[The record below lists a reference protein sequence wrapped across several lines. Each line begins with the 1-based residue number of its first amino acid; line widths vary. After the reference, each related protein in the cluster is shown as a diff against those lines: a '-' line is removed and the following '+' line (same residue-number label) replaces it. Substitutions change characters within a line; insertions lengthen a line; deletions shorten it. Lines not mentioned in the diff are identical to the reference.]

1 MKVDKIF
8 PHICRLVEFGDK
20 ISKGCKTGANISIG
34 EGGVILTNDMRSIL
48 VLIEHDE
55 FNEEIAFKSHLYP
68 NPIAPLDIESNGDS
82 VDFSWR
88 EKGVEKSTNIQAVG
102 NLYEKGKE
110 VIEKMWNMK
119 NNFMAPVSCFNVIDD
134 DIHVLKVMRTEE
146 GITFQQIK
154 TSADEIITNKIP
166 LKAGGGLLS
175 HTKED
180 KIKEVETMVSTIE
193 FKTLPLLTDETIINL
208 AIPKDNQAIF
218 GKILMGSVIAKIIVS
233 PMKYKR

>member
-1 MKVDKIF
+1 MKVDRIF

-20 ISKGCKTGANISIG
+20 INKGCKTGANISIG

-68 NPIAPLDIESNGDS
+68 NPTAPLDIETDGDS

-102 NLYEKGKE
+102 NLYEKGKA
-110 VIEKMWNMK
+110 VVDKMWNMK
-119 NNFMAPVSCFNVIDD
+119 NTFMVPVDNFNVIDD
-134 DIHVLKVMRTEE
+134 DIHVLKVMRTEV

-154 TSADEIITNKIP
+154 TAADEIITNKIP

-175 HTKED
+175 HAKEGEV
-180 KIKEVETMVSTIE
+180 KEVETIIPTIE
-193 FKTLPLLTDETIINL
+193 FKTLPLLTDEPVINL

-218 GKILMGSVIAKIIVS
+218 GKILMGSITAKIIIS